1 MDFEITEPKEAKWI
15 EKQTGGHQIPL
26 GVRVLGHKRLGRVVI
41 CDSLRSA
48 SDLMQSKAMAESHK
62 NGNGS
67 CPNLTAKVSNPKWRG
82 IPQNLRG
89 KSWQKTM
96 AAVYTAEPKFDED
109 TRKKVIDALP
119 KTVRTEMETEFHFT
133 HNPGA
138 MNMTR
143 LFEGRENFMRRMK
156 TIARPVPVIGLGVNV
171 CANANINHQI
181 AGIRGQVASIAAK
194 ILEKRGFMV
203 EIFALEAG
211 SGAYNGSRSGVS
223 SGNCSIIKVK
233 SAGERFIESHVS
245 NALSAWFFRTGFFS
259 LIRFGDSENVCGG
272 LGSAKTLND
281 EDCANI
287 ANMLNVDEFT
297 MLRYTPRNNDRSA
310 NIEQAVKSLV
320 EDVLQKYE

>member
-1 MDFEITEPKEAKWI
+1 MGFEITEPTEAKWI
-15 EKQTGGHQIPL
+15 NKQTGGHQIPL
-26 GVRVLGHKRLGRVVI
+26 GVRVLGHKSLGRVVI

-62 NGNGS
+62 RGNDT
-67 CPNLTAKVSNPKWRG
+67 CPNLSNNVDDPRWRG
-82 IPQNLRG
+82 LPQDMWH
-89 KSWQKTM
+89 KSWQNTM

-109 TRKKVIDALP
+109 TRKKVLEALP

-156 TIARPVPVIGLGVNV
+156 SIARPVPVIGLGVNV
-171 CANANINHQI
+171 CANANINASI

-203 EIFALEAG
+203 EIFAIESG
-211 SGAYNGSRSGVS
+211 SNAYSGSRSGVGN
-223 SGNCSIIKVK
+223 GNCSIIKVK

-259 LIRFGDSENVCGG
+259 LIRFGDSENVKRG
-272 LGSAKTLND
+272 LGSAKTLGD

-297 MLRYTPRNNDRSA
+297 MLRYTPRSNDRKT

-320 EDVLQKYE
+320 DDVLQKYE